1 MHRGPLS
8 PHWTSHSF
16 RECAGGR
23 LWPVC
28 TEHRQKAHGG
38 SSIITVHSWWKG
50 TWSWAD
56 SFYRPYRDGVNHR
69 PDDADIMPELF
80 RSSADPH
87 QWCRAGTNIQ
97 IQRQAPWSSRLSAAP
112 LQTGRAQVLA
122 GGCPVSRMFSAR
134 EKSLGPWQW
143 HTAQVALRPRAL
155 SSAVLASR

>member
-1 MHRGPLS
+1 MRLCTARMSSDENVASFFHQPRPLS

-38 SSIITVHSWWKG
+38 SSIVTVHSWWKG

-56 SFYRPYRDGVNHR
+56 SFLSTLQGRSQPPSGRCRYYARAV
-69 PDDADIMPELF
+69 

-87 QWCRAGTNIQ
+87 QCCRHKYQ
-97 IQRQAPWSSRLSAAP
+97 IQRQSTLVQSS
-112 LQTGRAQVLA
+112 
-122 GGCPVSRMFSAR
+122 FS
-134 EKSLGPWQW
+134 
-143 HTAQVALRPRAL
+143 
-155 SSAVLASR
+155 SSA

>member
-1 MHRGPLS
+1 MRLCTARMSSDENVASFFHQPRPLS

-87 QWCRAGTNIQ
+87 QWCRAGTNI
-97 IQRQAPWSSRLSAAP
+97 RFRGKHP
-112 LQTGRAQVLA
+112 G
-122 GGCPVSRMFSAR
+122 PVVF
-134 EKSLGPWQW
+134 Q
-143 HTAQVALRPRAL
+143 QLRFKLVERKY
-155 SSAVLASR
+155 